1 MIESQG
7 RKAKVANKTRNI
19 LHPTAVQ
26 AVFEVEFDLCA
37 FAQCSKPQ
45 IPPGMPVS
53 MSWLPDQ
60 VFTRFKRRYQWFEH
74 DLVAQRGMDFPSWA
88 FFIK

>member
-1 MIESQG
+1 MKLYALRMYLFFDFFFYACQPMIESQG

-19 LHPTAVQ
+19 LHPAAVQ

-53 MSWLPDQ
+53 M
-60 VFTRFKRRYQWFEH
+60 
-74 DLVAQRGMDFPSWA
+74 G
-88 FFIK
+88 